1 MLLLL
6 GSTAPATA
14 VPRPFIR
21 SNSACRQEYQ
31 HKNDELV
38 VSHLYSGDGV
48 MCTAAAV
55 ETVLRVTPVAAV

>member
-6 GSTAPATA
+6 GSTVGATA
-14 VPRPFIR
+14 VPRPLTR

-31 HKNDELV
+31 HKNDELA

-55 ETVLRVTPVAAV
+55 ETVL